1 MRIFL
6 ALVIALAFIQ
16 PAHAISTQWEE
27 DHPKKAIFVWAIT
40 MPWRVTIRTGK
51 LIAREVLATHYLIRG
66 YGPPQWADMKSAI
79 ELGDR

>member
-1 MRIFL
+1 MKRLMIMMAFL
-6 ALVIALAFIQ
+6 VAQ
-16 PAHAISTQWEE
+16 SPAYAISSQWEE